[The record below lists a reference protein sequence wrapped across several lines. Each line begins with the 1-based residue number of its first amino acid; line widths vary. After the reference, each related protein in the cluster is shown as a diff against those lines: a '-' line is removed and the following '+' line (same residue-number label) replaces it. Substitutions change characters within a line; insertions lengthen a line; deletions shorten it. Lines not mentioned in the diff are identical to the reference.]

1 MSEYSVSEDGCEYGC
16 DDAEG
21 ISCSG
26 EIPEPVQDEIHSAV
40 DAIRDLMQLE
50 EIKPYLDEDGRKT
63 CTQETNE
70 RAVEFL
76 RTQARLYTD
85 EKHRTMDAPVPRLCP
100 SGSIDLWWNKLDRPK
115 GREET
120 LMNNYR
126 SEFRYVLLV
135 NIPVEPD
142 KPITFYGH
150 NEAGRAIRYGEPEEA
165 GPEDDI
171 DLNKQSLILEIQKLI
186 QKPPVTIEEGFAK

>member
-1 MSEYSVSEDGCEYGC
+1 MVEDGCEYGC
-16 DDAEG
+16 DDYLLADEYADNCG
-21 ISCSG
+21 G
-26 EIPEPVQDEIHSAV
+26 FEDEIHRAV
-40 DAIRDLMQLE
+40 GKIEDLMDCE
-50 EIKPYLDEDGRKT
+50 CVGDCGEVHP
-63 CTQETNE
+63 CTRETND
-70 RAVEFL
+70 RAARFL
-76 RTQARLYTD
+76 FTQAKLYAD
-85 EKHRTMDAPVPRLCP
+85 EKKRTMDAPVPRLCP
-100 SGSIDLWWNKLDRPK
+100 SGSIDLWWNKLERPK

-135 NIPVEPD
+135 NIPVDPD
-142 KPITFYGH
+142 KPITFFGH
-150 NEAGRAIRYGEPEEA
+150 NEAGRALRYGEPKET